1 MRTTL
6 TFIGSHLLS
15 LFVALTVGII
25 LADHF
30 KAREE
35 FIAVIMAL
43 ILFSWIA
50 TIVFVVV
57 YLLAARVGMIGYA
70 AAGLAAGAAVLVML
84 PSFFD
89 SSPNRANEQD
99 YALLAE
105 LLLPTALMLTIQWA
119 VIRRRWLAVRATA
132 MVAPP

>member
-57 YLLAARVGMIGYA
+57 YLLAARVGTIGYA
-70 AAGLAAGAAVLVML
+70 ATGLAAGVAVLVML

-89 SSPNRANEQD
+89 NSPNRANEQD

-132 MVAPP
+132 MAAPP